1 MPNNNDNNLPSKLFT
16 QMLSE
21 TLTNDLDVNRVH
33 SLLKDDKMKSLNYEI
48 LYKFLESAVEE
59 FILINN
65 GNPLVDDFR
74 TRVFAKMGD
83 VLNLLYGKGI
93 DDRDK
98 N

>member
-1 MPNNNDNNLPSKLFT
+1 MPDNNDNLPSKLFT

-93 DDRDK
+93 DYRDK

>member
-1 MPNNNDNNLPSKLFT
+1 MPDNNDNLPSKLFT

-48 LYKFLESAVEE
+48 LYKFMESAVEE

-74 TRVFAKMGD
+74 TRIFAKMGD

-93 DDRDK
+93 DDKDK

>member
-1 MPNNNDNNLPSKLFT
+1 MPDNNDNLPSKLFT

-48 LYKFLESAVEE
+48 LYKFMESAVEE

-74 TRVFAKMGD
+74 TRIFAKMGD

-93 DDRDK
+93 DDSDK

>member
-1 MPNNNDNNLPSKLFT
+1 MPDNNDNLPSKLFT

-74 TRVFAKMGD
+74 TRVFDKMGD